1 MPSDETISNPL
12 NPRRRRISAESF
24 SAGKS
29 VLGVVQNQFVLN
41 TKIIKSLSVV
51 GDRVD
56 NKQEVHGGDA
66 EQVDDTRQ
74 DAMDFLK
81 PN

>member
-12 NPRRRRISAESF
+12 NPRRRRISAGSF
-24 SAGKS
+24 RAGQS
-29 VLGVVQNQFVLN
+29 VIGVVQNQFVLN

-56 NKQEVHGGDA
+56 NN
-66 EQVDDTRQ
+66 TRKISIIKNILGYQ
-74 DAMDFLK
+74 KSDSEK
-81 PN
+81 I